1 MIRKSMLIGVAFLV
15 IYFYA
20 DSFRET
26 HGGEASFNPSSITQA
41 DILDLALESVGMEFF
56 LPRKAE
62 SVNEKE
68 FFEVKRSLMI
78 QGNYPVF
85 EEATEEEPVDCC
97 FLTKVVYQI
106 STPPENRDELLSCE
120 GIINLLERSGY
131 RINCVSGEVIE
142 KETALSL
149 FRDPQFLRDVMST
162 VNPVESSP
170 NSSALSEAYST
181 PASPVR

>member
-15 IYFYA
+15 ICFYA
-20 DSFRET
+20 DSSGEAD
-26 HGGEASFNPSSITQA
+26 GGEASFNPSSITQA
-41 DILDLALESVGMEFF
+41 DILDLALERVGMEFF

-85 EEATEEEPVDCC
+85 EEATEEKPVDCC
-97 FLTKVVYQI
+97 FLAKVVYQI
-106 STPPENRDELLSCE
+106 STPPENREGLSCE
-120 GIINLLERSGY
+120 GIINLLERKGY
-131 RINCVSGEVIE
+131 RINCVRGQVIE

-149 FRDPQFLRDVMST
+149 FQDPQFLRDVMST